1 MCGNT
6 ESTASSEDSAV
17 KIIVTRGRGGHDD
30 ERYGEDSVTIG
41 ISKSIAS
48 EQGFTLLATAN
59 ELWNVG
65 FNYLSKNVLGSTEQR
80 FG

>member
-1 MCGNT
+1 M
-6 ESTASSEDSAV
+6 AS
-17 KIIVTRGRGGHDD
+17 GRGGHDD

-59 ELWNVG
+59 EL
-65 FNYLSKNVLGSTEQR
+65 
-80 FG
+80 